1 MANGFENENYS
12 SGDSGRE
19 FDYSWDDQDPD
30 QMNDLVSGMYEPDW
44 EAIAERTHD
53 SSDEEDEEE
62 EDEEEEDE
70 EEEDEEEE
78 DEEEEDEE
86 EEDEEELEETRPTEI
101 TPPAYSQSA
110 PETVKLDQRHL
121 KMLEELSSVKEQ
133 IKDLQI
139 VESTL
144 RKKILEIVNGNP
156 TLFVADDGLN
166 TPMARIA
173 KRKGMF
179 LRRDASTEI
188 RIRFPELY
196 KSYWEERVTT
206 YLLLIKK

>member
-1 MANGFENENYS
+1 
-12 SGDSGRE
+12 
-19 FDYSWDDQDPD
+19 
-30 QMNDLVSGMYEPDW
+30 MYEPDW
-44 EAIAERTHD
+44 ETVAERIQD
-53 SSDEEDEEE
+53 SADDEDDEDDDEEE
-62 EDEEEEDE
+62 DDEE
-70 EEEDEEEE
+70 
-78 DEEEEDEE
+78 
-86 EEDEEELEETRPTEI
+86 EEELEETRPAEI
-101 TPPAYSQSA
+101 TPPADTQSV

-139 VESTL
+139 MESNL
-144 RKKILEIVNGNP
+144 RKKILEIVDGNP
-156 TLFVADDGLN
+156 TLFVSDDGLN

-179 LRRDASTEI
+179 LRREASTEI

>member
-1 MANGFENENYS
+1 MAHGFENENDS

-30 QMNDLVSGMYEPDW
+30 QMNNLVSGMYEPDW
-44 EAIAERTHD
+44 ETVAERIQD
-53 SSDEEDEEE
+53 SADDEEDEEE
-62 EDEEEEDE
+62 EDDEEEDDEEDDDDEEDE
-70 EEEDEEEE
+70 ED
-78 DEEEEDEE
+78 DD
-86 EEDEEELEETRPTEI
+86 ELEETRPAEI
-101 TPPAYSQSA
+101 TPPADTQSV

-139 VESTL
+139 MESNL
-144 RKKILEIVNGNP
+144 RKKILEIVDGNP
-156 TLFVADDGLN
+156 TLFVSDDGLN

-179 LRRDASTEI
+179 LRREASTEI

>member
-1 MANGFENENYS
+1 MAHGFENENDS

-30 QMNDLVSGMYEPDW
+30 QMNNLVSGMYEPDW
-44 EAIAERTHD
+44 ETVAERIQD
-53 SSDEEDEEE
+53 SADDEDDEDDDEEE
-62 EDEEEEDE
+62 DDEE
-70 EEEDEEEE
+70 
-78 DEEEEDEE
+78 
-86 EEDEEELEETRPTEI
+86 EEELEETRPAEI
-101 TPPAYSQSA
+101 TPPADTQSV

-139 VESTL
+139 MESNL
-144 RKKILEIVNGNP
+144 RKKILEIVDGNP
-156 TLFVADDGLN
+156 TLFVSDDGLN

-179 LRRDASTEI
+179 LRREASTEI